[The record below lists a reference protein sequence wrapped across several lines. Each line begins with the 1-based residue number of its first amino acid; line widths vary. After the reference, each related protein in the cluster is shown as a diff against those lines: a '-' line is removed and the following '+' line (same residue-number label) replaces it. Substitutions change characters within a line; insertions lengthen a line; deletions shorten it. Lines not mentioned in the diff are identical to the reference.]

1 MRNTLIFFLIS
12 LLIIGCKDETT
23 TTSTI
28 HDPSKPVQITGFEP
42 TEGGAR
48 TRLYIQGNNFGS
60 NTDDIKVKMEILY
73 IVWFLSKP
81 QKELLK

>member
-42 TEGGAR
+42 TEGGAAQDCISKEI
-48 TRLYIQGNNFGS
+48 TLEVIQM
-60 NTDDIKVKMEILY
+60 I
-73 IVWFLSKP
+73 
-81 QKELLK
+81 

>member
-28 HDPSKPVQITGFEP
+28 HDPSKPVQITGFELRKEELAQDCISKEI
-42 TEGGAR
+42 TLEV
-48 TRLYIQGNNFGS
+48 IQM
-60 NTDDIKVKMEILY
+60 I
-73 IVWFLSKP
+73 
-81 QKELLK
+81 

>member
-28 HDPSKPVQITGFEP
+28 HDPSTPV
-42 TEGGAR
+42 
-48 TRLYIQGNNFGS
+48 
-60 NTDDIKVKMEILY
+60 EILY

>member
-23 TTSTI
+23 TTRTI
-28 HDPSKPVQITGFEP
+28 HDPSKPFQITGFEP

-48 TRLYIQGNNFGS
+48 TRLYIQ
-60 NTDDIKVKMEILY
+60 
-73 IVWFLSKP
+73 
-81 QKELLK
+81 

>member
-28 HDPSKPVQITGFEP
+28 HDPSKPVQITGFVFRISKQP
-42 TEGGAR
+42 KI
-48 TRLYIQGNNFGS
+48 TRNIQA
-60 NTDDIKVKMEILY
+60 
-73 IVWFLSKP
+73 
-81 QKELLK
+81 

>member
-60 NTDDIKVKMEILY
+60 NTDDIKEILY

>member
-28 HDPSKPVQITGFEP
+28 HDPSKPVQITGFVF
-42 TEGGAR
+42 T
-48 TRLYIQGNNFGS
+48 
-60 NTDDIKVKMEILY
+60 TDYYSIFY
-73 IVWFLSKP
+73 R
-81 QKELLK
+81 

>member
-42 TEGGAR
+42 TEG
-48 TRLYIQGNNFGS
+48 
-60 NTDDIKVKMEILY
+60 EIGRAH
-73 IVWFLSKP
+73 V
-81 QKELLK
+81 

>member
-42 TEGGAR
+42 RKEELAQDCISKEITLEV
-48 TRLYIQGNNFGS
+48 IQM
-60 NTDDIKVKMEILY
+60 I
-73 IVWFLSKP
+73 
-81 QKELLK
+81 

>member
-42 TEGGAR
+42 TEGGAQDCISKEI
-48 TRLYIQGNNFGS
+48 TLEVIQM
-60 NTDDIKVKMEILY
+60 I
-73 IVWFLSKP
+73 
-81 QKELLK
+81 

>member
-42 TEGGAR
+42 M
-48 TRLYIQGNNFGS
+48 TRQFQEIIAYSFA
-60 NTDDIKVKMEILY
+60 VKTVGM
-73 IVWFLSKP
+73 
-81 QKELLK
+81 